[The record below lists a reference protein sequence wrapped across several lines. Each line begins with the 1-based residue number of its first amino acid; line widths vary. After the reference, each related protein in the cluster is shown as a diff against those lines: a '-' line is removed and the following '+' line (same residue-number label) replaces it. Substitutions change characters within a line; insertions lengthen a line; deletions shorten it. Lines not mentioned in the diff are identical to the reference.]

1 MPQSVLKL
9 IDRST
14 VVPVLTISDPQT
26 AVPLAEALSRAG
38 LSVVEV
44 TLRTESALDVAEA
57 MIRAL
62 PNLIVGI
69 GTVVTVDQLK
79 AGCDCG
85 ARFAVSPGLTPTLAE
100 AAQALEIPYL
110 PGVQT
115 VSEVM
120 RAQEFGFDAL
130 KLFPAELAGGVK
142 LLRQFAALFPTVRFF
157 PTGGINERN
166 LRNYLQEPNVFSAGG
181 SWLAPADLIDASDWR
196 AIEKLASNAA
206 QICQQSRT
214 AGSNITVENNS
225 QNLRFKEP

>member
-14 VVPVLTISDPQT
+14 VVPVLTINDPQT

-44 TLRTESALDVAEA
+44 TLRTESAVDAAEA
-57 MIRAL
+57 IIRAL

-69 GTVVTVDQLK
+69 GTVVTADQLK

-85 ARFAVSPGLTPTLAE
+85 ARFAVSPGLTPALAE
-100 AAQALEIPYL
+100 AAQELGIPYL

-120 RAQEFGFDAL
+120 RAQEFAFDAL

-142 LLRQFAALFPTVRFF
+142 KLRQFAELFPTVSFF
-157 PTGGINERN
+157 PTGGISEEN

-181 SWLAPADLIDASDWR
+181 SWLAPTELIDASDWPEIEER
-196 AIEKLASNAA
+196 ASRAVE
-206 QICQQSRT
+206 ICEHI
-214 AGSNITVENNS
+214 ANG
-225 QNLRFKEP
+225 